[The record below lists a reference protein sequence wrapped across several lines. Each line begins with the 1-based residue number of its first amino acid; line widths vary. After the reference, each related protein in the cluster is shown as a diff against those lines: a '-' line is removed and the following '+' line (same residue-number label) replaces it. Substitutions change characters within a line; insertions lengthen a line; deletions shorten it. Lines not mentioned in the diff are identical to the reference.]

1 MANDTQTDFKIG
13 QTAATNQGQRAE
25 RVTLELSSSG
35 DIVLV
40 NKKDKL
46 TEQILRSLVND
57 EVFSKIPLNTTVVP
71 TRYIKTLINVVLRN
85 FRSTQIQDTRKIDP
99 NLLGFAIY
107 RYGTGE
113 NANSF
118 AKISPDSIKYRFVDT
133 NVNNGFT
140 YSYAITKIKT
150 NSVESG
156 VVEKLDVIPTQFT
169 NQQEPVIGTYMVA
182 IPGDRSVT
190 FYVDYNRYFSKQ
202 ELLESIEDITIT
214 QDPVE
219 PRRWIV
225 DVIVKSLDD
234 NKVAISTNRFSIAG
248 K

>member
-1 MANDTQTDFKIG
+1 MATDFQTDFKIG
-13 QTAATNQGQRAE
+13 QGQRVE
-25 RVTLELSSSG
+25 RVTLELSPSG

-46 TEQILRSLVND
+46 IEQLLRAIVND
-57 EVFSKIPLNTTVVP
+57 EVLSKLNLNSVNQTS
-71 TRYIKTLINVVLRN
+71 RHIKTLINVVLRN

-107 RYGTGE
+107 RHGTGE

-118 AKISPDSIKYRFVDT
+118 SKISPDSIRYRFVDT
-133 NVNNGFT
+133 NVNNGFSYT
-140 YSYAITKIKT
+140 YAITKIKT

-169 NQQEPVIGTYMVA
+169 NRQEPVIGTYMIA

-190 FYVDYNRYFSKQ
+190 FYVDYNRHFSKQ

-214 QDPVE
+214 QDPTE

-225 DVIVKSLDD
+225 DVIVKSLDE
-234 NKVAISTNRFSIAG
+234 NKVAISTNRFSITG